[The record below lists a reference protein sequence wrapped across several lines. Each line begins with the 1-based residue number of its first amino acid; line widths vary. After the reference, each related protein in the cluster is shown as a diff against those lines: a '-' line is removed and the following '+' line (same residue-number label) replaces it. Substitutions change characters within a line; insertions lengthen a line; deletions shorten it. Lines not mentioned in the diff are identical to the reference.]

1 MPAQAPALIPAAAD
15 ALGALGAHIR
25 QRRKA
30 LRVSATTAAE
40 AAGMSRV
47 TLHRIERGEA
57 SVTMGAYANAMAA
70 LGVQIQIVD
79 PATPQQPASA
89 DAARSPA
96 RTGEG
101 PDRIRLADYPQ
112 LKALAWHRPGV
123 TELAPDEAL
132 NLYERN
138 WRHVDQAQLDAR
150 EQALID
156 ALVRGVGKGHLL
168 V

>member
-1 MPAQAPALIPAAAD
+1 MPAKAPAPHIAGTGV
-15 ALGALGAHIR
+15 LGTLGSCIR

-70 LGVQIQIVD
+70 LGVQIRVVD
-79 PATPQQPASA
+79 LPAAVSA
-89 DAARSPA
+89 PLEKVQAHAAPL
-96 RTGEG
+96 
-101 PDRIRLADYPQ
+101 RIALADYPQ
-112 LKALAWHRPGV
+112 LKQLAWMLPGAA
-123 TELAPDEAL
+123 ELTAEEAFG
-132 NLYERN
+132 LYERN
-138 WRHVDQAQLDAR
+138 WRHIDDKQIDDHER
-150 EQALID
+150 ALID
-156 ALVRGVGKGHLL
+156 TLTRTLGQGQLL